1 MKAMQVHLKY
11 WKLGSRSGIVQ
22 AGKSGTK
29 YIEIESCGHSGPSR
43 ILKPRLRFR
52 SRIKEM

>member
-22 AGKSGTK
+22 AGKSDTK
-29 YIEIESCGHSGPSR
+29 SIEIENFGYPGACG
-43 ILKPRLRFR
+43 ILKPRLRFG
-52 SRIKEM
+52 SRIKAV

>member
-29 YIEIESCGHSGPSR
+29 SIEIENFGYPGAFG
-43 ILKPRLRFR
+43 ILKFRLRFR
-52 SRIKEM
+52 SRIKAV